1 MGKKDT
7 PETFNALLDSLPPV
21 DRDEDE
27 LASFTRLIK
36 AFPQRALS
44 GPERRGCLK
53 LEWTATWPFYDVT
66 FNGWEGAAGRREIAL
81 VEALQ
86 RYTEDGVEAGFI
98 EFGGHAQ
105 MRILIDYG
113 DMPLAKFQQVLN
125 LIRPYRVESGY
136 TWVKYANLKEAPR
149 G

>member
-7 PETFNALLDSLPPV
+7 REAFNELLDSLPST
-21 DRDEDE
+21 DENE
-27 LASFTRLIK
+27 LASFAALIK
-36 AFPQRALS
+36 AFPQRTLS
-44 GPERRGCLK
+44 IPERRGCLT

-86 RYTEDGVEAGFI
+86 RFTEDGVEAGFVDS
-98 EFGGHAQ
+98 GGYAQ
-105 MRILIDYG
+105 MRILVDYG
-113 DMPLAKFQQVLN
+113 DMPIKKFQQVLN

-136 TWVKYANLKEAPR
+136 TWVEYANLKGAPR